1 MQSAHSRTKGKL
13 KLESMEIKNALHK
26 REGHFLYSI
35 RLVAYAP
42 NWNRVNDFTIRLA
55 STVFKKAATV
65 IELSLTNA
73 W

>member
-1 MQSAHSRTKGKL
+1 MQSAHSRDKGKL
-13 KLESMEIKNALHK
+13 KLESMEIKK
-26 REGHFLYSI
+26 VFYSSR
-35 RLVAYAP
+35 RLLKYSTKLVTYAP